1 MSRDESRNNAM
12 LHAKASGIVRDNVS
26 GSAFIPAT
34 QRPDGSWRAAKKVKE
49 GYVPP
54 EDIGKFV
61 CKAER
66 EYRQRTQYVVGS
78 SSLMREPSRGVSE
91 SNFAAYDPKN
101 DPMKAS
107 ELSKSAK
114 KNAKRKAAKA
124 RKQNDINPEDAVIE
138 DISSVIAGLN
148 AAKIKGE
155 DKTDSQK
162 TVRATEA
169 AESSLAD
176 LSEEEKQ
183 KQIKKRTKVLRQ
195 IEGLEKRRDT
205 GETLDPDQIN
215 KINRKEAIL
224 MELAEMGHH
233 EEA

>member
-34 QRPDGSWRAAKKVKE
+34 QRPDGSWRPAKKVKE

-78 SSLMREPSRGVSE
+78 SSLRREPSRGASE
-91 SNFAAYDPKN
+91 SNFSAYDPKN
-101 DPMKAS
+101 DPMKAP

-148 AAKIKGE
+148 AAKIKSE
-155 DKTDSQK
+155 DSGDSKK
-162 TVRATEA
+162 TVNASA
-169 AESSLAD
+169 PDSSLAE
-176 LSEEEKQ
+176 LSVEEKQ

-195 IEGLEKRRDT
+195 IEGLEKRRDA

-215 KINRKEAIL
+215 KIARKEAIL
-224 MELAEMGHH
+224 AELAELGHH

>member
-78 SSLMREPSRGVSE
+78 SSLLREPSRGVSE

-101 DPMKAS
+101 DPMKAT

-155 DKTDSQK
+155 EKTDSQK
-162 TVRATEA
+162 TVPKEP
-169 AESSLAD
+169 ESSLAD

-215 KINRKEAIL
+215 KINRKGAIL
-224 MELAEMGHH
+224 SELAEMGHH